1 MCCLLVYL
9 SLSLS
14 RSWSRSLAVYLFL
27 SLSLSRSL
35 SLSNHIV
42 GGVDI
47 CAMLQ
52 QRLHHVQVP
61 FPAREDKS
69 SQALDETRR
78 EKNAH

>member
-1 MCCLLVYL
+1 MLAYL

-27 SLSLSRSL
+27 SLSLSL
-35 SLSNHIV
+35 SHVIG

-52 QRLHHVQVP
+52 QRLHHVHVP
-61 FPAREDKS
+61 VVARVHKS
-69 SQALDETRR
+69 RPALDETRK

>member
-1 MCCLLVYL
+1 MLVYL

-14 RSWSRSLAVYLFL
+14 RSWSHSLAVYLFV
-27 SLSLSRSL
+27 SLSLSPSLPL
-35 SLSNHIV
+35 SLSNILV

-52 QRLHHVQVP
+52 QRLHHVQVS
-61 FPAREDKS
+61 FAARPDKS
-69 SQALDETRR
+69 RPALDETRK

>member
-1 MCCLLVYL
+1 MCRYVLAYL

-27 SLSLSRSL
+27 SLSLS
-35 SLSNHIV
+35 LSNPLV

-52 QRLHHVQVP
+52 QGSHQVHVP
-61 FPAREDKS
+61 FAARDDKS
-69 SQALDETRR
+69 RRALDETRK

>member
-1 MCCLLVYL
+1 MLVYL

-14 RSWSRSLAVYLFL
+14 RSWSRSLAVYLFVSL
-27 SLSLSRSL
+27 SLSLS
-35 SLSNHIV
+35 LSNLIA

-52 QRLHHVQVP
+52 QRLHHVQVS
-61 FPAREDKS
+61 FGARVDKCRV
-69 SQALDETRR
+69 ALDETRK

>member
-1 MCCLLVYL
+1 MCPYKIVYL

-14 RSWSRSLAVYLFL
+14 RSWSRSLAVFLYL
-27 SLSLSRSL
+27 SLSLSL
-35 SLSNHIV
+35 SLSDLIG

-52 QRLHHVQVP
+52 QRLHNVQVP
-61 FPAREDKS
+61 LLARVYKS
-69 SQALDETRR
+69 RVALDETRK

>member
-1 MCCLLVYL
+1 MLVYL

-27 SLSLSRSL
+27 SLS
-35 SLSNHIV
+35 HTHTHTHTHIIV

-61 FPAREDKS
+61 FLAREDKS
-69 SQALDETRR
+69 RRALDETRK